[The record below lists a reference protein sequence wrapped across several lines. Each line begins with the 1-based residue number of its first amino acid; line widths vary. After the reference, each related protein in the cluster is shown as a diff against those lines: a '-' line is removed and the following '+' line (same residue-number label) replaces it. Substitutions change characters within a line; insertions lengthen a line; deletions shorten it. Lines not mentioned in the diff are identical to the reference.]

1 MVGEHK
7 PTPRDNQ
14 RKERV
19 ATIALCF
26 IRGRTRVQREEDR
39 SPCTN
44 HAHAESHR
52 GLPRNTRVR
61 YASFTRVKETA
72 GSASRTLTTYLILI
86 CFAEKCFFGIGAID
100 KQQIDSNHHTEIV
113 LPCFCSWQSG
123 WLTSLL
129 EASYSMMSFLV
140 PAAFK
145 RRTNSF
151 TAGWPRF
158 TCARKTM
165 FFSAGVTWLALAKVM
180 LISGRWKRMIMYSY

>member
-72 GSASRTLTTYLILI
+72 GSASRTLP
-86 CFAEKCFFGIGAID
+86 
-100 KQQIDSNHHTEIV
+100 S
-113 LPCFCSWQSG
+113 
-123 WLTSLL
+123 
-129 EASYSMMSFLV
+129 LV
-140 PAAFK
+140 PACLDHD
-145 RRTNSF
+145 NLSL
-151 TAGWPRF
+151 
-158 TCARKTM
+158 
-165 FFSAGVTWLALAKVM
+165 SVM
-180 LISGRWKRMIMYSY
+180 LMKGVPFPKRGLAEATPRTQKVLAQEQSEAHGDSKQYNILLKSQQGST

>member
-72 GSASRTLTTYLILI
+72 GSASRTLTEFESDWYWLDQIVVGVFILI
-86 CFAEKCFFGIGAID
+86 SSQYVCSTALFETWTIAMWGPDHLYISLWIASSTLIGPRESYAFCPSWWQKWLSHHHQHLQSAEDFSQLQLDNDIRD
-100 KQQIDSNHHTEIV
+100 KISQPQTV
-113 LPCFCSWQSG
+113 LLQS
-123 WLTSLL
+123 
-129 EASYSMMSFLV
+129 
-140 PAAFK
+140 
-145 RRTNSF
+145 
-151 TAGWPRF
+151 
-158 TCARKTM
+158 C
-165 FFSAGVTWLALAKVM
+165 
-180 LISGRWKRMIMYSY
+180 

>member
-1 MVGEHK
+1 MVREHK

-72 GSASRTLTTYLILI
+72 GSASRTLTEFESDWYWLDQIVVGVFILISSQYVCSTALFELEQLQCEALTICTYLFEL
-86 CFAEKCFFGIGAID
+86 
-100 KQQIDSNHHTEIV
+100 
-113 LPCFCSWQSG
+113 LPVHWLGHVKAMHSALLGGRSGCRITISTCNLPKISHSCSW
-123 WLTSLL
+123 
-129 EASYSMMSFLV
+129 
-140 PAAFK
+140 
-145 RRTNSF
+145 
-151 TAGWPRF
+151 
-158 TCARKTM
+158 
-165 FFSAGVTWLALAKVM
+165 
-180 LISGRWKRMIMYSY
+180 IMI